1 MFIQSFFLGVSLW
14 AVCLFQNGLCVG
26 GRPSWRRV
34 GMDILP
40 EDLKEME
47 LETQRM
53 STCLPYPLDQ
63 LSLYFTNLEITKGWL
78 DILRFSV
85 KVVLSLLC
93 SLSVHYLWIK
103 WKLHQRSD
111 VNPAVVSQTSTV
123 SLATELCGQHT
134 SNVDKM
140 PSRLVANTS
149 RMLKYLKHNCHH
161 ERKEVPPWQLNKRRK
176 VEETEDDEDIFPA
189 CPYNH
194 CSSVDTVMQEV

>member
-1 MFIQSFFLGVSLW
+1 MAPERLSVWSK
-14 AVCLFQNGLCVG
+14 NGLCVG

-103 WKLHQRSD
+103 WKLHQRK
-111 VNPAVVSQTSTV
+111 
-123 SLATELCGQHT
+123 LCGQHT